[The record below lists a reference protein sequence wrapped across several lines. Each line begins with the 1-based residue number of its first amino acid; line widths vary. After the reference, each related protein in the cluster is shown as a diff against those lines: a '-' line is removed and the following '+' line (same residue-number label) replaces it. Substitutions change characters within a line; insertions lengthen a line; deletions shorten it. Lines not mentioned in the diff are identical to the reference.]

1 VPEPRDR
8 FGEMRITLLRNA
20 TLVIEGAEQR
30 LVVDPSLGPPRR
42 WPPLSLIRSR
52 PALNPT
58 VPLPDGS
65 RDHLAGIT
73 GALVTHFRLG
83 HADHLDAYGKR
94 LLAGAGV
101 PTACQPP
108 DARRLRRAGIDARP
122 VSPDRTI
129 GLLGGELTSVPALH
143 GRGLVGRMMGP
154 GAGFLLR
161 LAGEPSLYL
170 SGDTVLTDDVRG
182 ALEREQPDIAVLHSG
197 GAQLDIGSPILMT
210 LEEQREFICLA
221 PGRVIAVHLEALD
234 HCGITRAKL
243 RDALEAAGAL
253 DQVDI
258 PADGQTISVSA
269 PATGREESR
278 A

>member
-1 VPEPRDR
+1 
-8 FGEMRITLLRNA
+8 MRITLLRNA
-20 TLVIEGAEQR
+20 TLVVEGAEQR
-30 LVVDPSLGPPRR
+30 LVVDPSLVPPRR

-65 RDHLAGIT
+65 REQLAGIT

-83 HADHLDAYGKR
+83 HADHLDARGKR

-101 PTACQPP
+101 PTACQPA
-108 DARRLRRAGIDARP
+108 DARTLRRAGIDARP
-122 VSPDRTI
+122 VLPDQTI
-129 GLLGGELTSVPALH
+129 SLLGGELTSVPALH
-143 GRGLVGRMMGP
+143 GRGLVGRLMGT
-154 GAGFLLR
+154 GVGFLLR
-161 LAGEPSLYL
+161 LPGEPSLYL
-170 SGDTVLTDDVRG
+170 SGDTVLTDDVRA
-182 ALEREQPDIAVLHSG
+182 ALKREQPDIAILHSG

-210 LEEQREFICLA
+210 LEEQREFVRLA

-243 RDALEAAGAL
+243 KDVLKAAGGV
-253 DQVDI
+253 DNVDI
-258 PADGQTISVSA
+258 PDDGQTISVSGT
-269 PATGREESR
+269 ATGRGKSL

>member
-1 VPEPRDR
+1 
-8 FGEMRITLLRNA
+8 MRITLLRNA
-20 TLVIEGAEQR
+20 TLVVEGAEQR
-30 LVVDPSLGPPRR
+30 LVVDPSLAPPRR

-65 RDHLAGIT
+65 RKRLAGIT

-83 HADHLDAYGKR
+83 HADHLDAQGKR

-108 DARRLRRAGIDARP
+108 DAGALRRAGIDAHP
-122 VSPDRTI
+122 VSPGETI
-129 GLLGGELTSVPALH
+129 SLLGGELTSVPALH
-143 GRGLVGRMMGP
+143 GRGLVGRLMGP
-154 GAGFLLR
+154 GFGFLLR
-161 LAGEPSLYL
+161 LPGEPSLYL
-170 SGDTVLTDDVRG
+170 SGDTVLTDDVR
-182 ALEREQPDIAVLHSG
+182 ATLERKRPDIAILHSG

-210 LEEQREFICLA
+210 LEEQLEFVRLA

-253 DQVDI
+253 DYVDI
-258 PADGQTISVSA
+258 PADGETISVSA
-269 PATGREESR
+269 TATGRAKSP